1 MVQKSNRRR
10 FSLQSTGVRYL
21 FRLNETFYFRYV
33 PPQSHR
39 RLSQRIPKQIKTSLR
54 TNSKSLAV
62 TRLGA
67 FWALIEQ
74 ASIATSLMELESLYD
89 QLGSSTFS
97 VTESPLVW
105 TQNHPA
111 SCMTLSQAWV
121 QYLQGKTWKDKHRK
135 NVEQMFLNIQLFLRD
150 QPVDSYRQTDI
161 IEALSSIAKL
171 PQRNRKPYSEMP
183 LQDMIDLYVPEE
195 LRISDKTV
203 KEHLKIMIG
212 LFSEYLV
219 KEVKVLVTSPTE
231 GVTFKSAVKRFGS
244 FSDSEVSEILDGAK
258 EKPEWFYW
266 FAMMG
271 AYTGARRSEIAGLM
285 KSDFDVCRDTGRAYF
300 RIKEGKTLSSVRI
313 VPLGREL
320 LDSGFMEYL
329 SSVEQERVFDTAYR
343 SPNRVTD
350 LFGSL
355 VPSAKDMYG
364 DRLVFHS
371 LRHTF
376 ITKARMAGLS
386 TSLVQQY
393 VGHSLTGGGVTDRY
407 THRFTVGSLVSV
419 CDVISYRVL

>member
-1 MVQKSNRRR
+1 MVQKSNRKR
-10 FSLQSTGVRYL
+10 FSLQPTGVRYL

-33 PPQSHR
+33 PPKVHR
-39 RLSQRIPKQIKTSLR
+39 ALSKRIPKQIKLSLR
-54 TNSKSLAV
+54 TNSKPLAV

-67 FWALIEQ
+67 FWVLIEQ
-74 ASIATSLMELESLYD
+74 ASKAASLIELETLYD

-97 VTESPLVW
+97 VTENPLVW
-105 TQNHPA
+105 SQHQSS
-111 SCMTLSQAWV
+111 SCITLSAAWA
-121 QYLQGKTWKDKHRK
+121 QYLRGKSWKDKHRK
-135 NVEQMFLNIQLFLRD
+135 NVKQMFLNIQLFLRD
-150 QPVDSYRQTDI
+150 QPVDSYRQSDI
-161 IEALSSIAKL
+161 VEVLSSIAKL

-183 LQDMIDLYVPEE
+183 LQDMIDLDVPEE

-219 KEVKVLVTSPTE
+219 KEAKVLVTSPTE

-271 AYTGARRSEIAGLM
+271 AYTGARRSEIARLT
-285 KSDFDVCRDTGRAYF
+285 KSDFDVCKDTGRAYF
-300 RIKEGKTLSSVRI
+300 RIEEGKTLSSVRI

-320 LDSGFMEYL
+320 LDFGFMEYL
-329 SSVEQERVFDTAYR
+329 ASVELERVFDTAYR
-343 SPNRVTD
+343 NPNRVTD

-355 VPSAKDMYG
+355 VPNARDMYG

-393 VGHSLTGGGVTDRY
+393 VGHSVTGGGVTDRY
-407 THRFTVGSLVSV
+407 THRYTVESLASV
-419 CDVISYRVL
+419 CDVISYRTF